1 MSIVLCLLFAGFSA
15 YSDLQNIS
23 VIQISESIDPNGI
36 GEMLILLRVFRK
48 KKALKHGWKNR
59 MKSGEF
65 LYRLAIRQKTESP
78 ANHCGMFE
86 NL

>member
-48 KKALKHGWKNR
+48 KKALKHG
-59 MKSGEF
+59 
-65 LYRLAIRQKTESP
+65 
-78 ANHCGMFE
+78 
-86 NL
+86 